1 MIHGKIFFSPFVA
14 SPLKGK
20 NPIPIPPNYGIK
32 PFPGFE
38 RKLTSKLSWGK
49 FHILGGLVTKDS
61 TRPGVIGISYPA
73 WSSRRV
79 SLEFPTRPGH
89 HAGCHW
95 NFPPGL
101 VKVIPT
107 TIKKSFLLNWHIFH
121 WQLWKSSITI
131 TKTNEKLFWYMFI
144 ESFNQALGDWWLWLK
159 FSLSSWEC
167 QSRGVEK

>member
-1 MIHGKIFFSPFVA
+1 MIFIFSVDLA
-14 SPLKGK
+14 ISSQ
-20 NPIPIPPNYGIK
+20 NPTFIKQFLSLFWHSVFMHPNYLNSFSSKSIFSKQK

-101 VKVIPT
+101 VKVIPI

-121 WQLWKSSITI
+121 WTTLEIFNRSTQL
-131 TKTNEKLFWYMFI
+131 
-144 ESFNQALGDWWLWLK
+144 Q
-159 FSLSSWEC
+159 
-167 QSRGVEK
+167 

>member
-1 MIHGKIFFSPFVA
+1 MLALLRGKKA
-14 SPLKGK
+14 
-20 NPIPIPPNYGIK
+20 
-32 PFPGFE
+32 FPGFE

-101 VKVIPT
+101 VKVIPI
-107 TIKKSFLLNWHIFH
+107 TIKKSFLLN
-121 WQLWKSSITI
+121 
-131 TKTNEKLFWYMFI
+131 
-144 ESFNQALGDWWLWLK
+144 
-159 FSLSSWEC
+159 
-167 QSRGVEK
+167 

>member
-1 MIHGKIFFSPFVA
+1 MGKFIFTTPAKPFMGKIKCAIRDSWGKFFSHIRGWRH
-14 SPLKGK
+14 SYGK
-20 NPIPIPPNYGIK
+20 KPYPIFFQSGYK

-101 VKVIPT
+101 VKVIPI

-121 WQLWKSSITI
+121 WTTLEIFNRSTQL
-131 TKTNEKLFWYMFI
+131 
-144 ESFNQALGDWWLWLK
+144 Q
-159 FSLSSWEC
+159 
-167 QSRGVEK
+167 

>member
-1 MIHGKIFFSPFVA
+1 MIRWSAVYIVHPPSIHQRLICICSVDIKEKVFYPSNIQ
-14 SPLKGK
+14 GK
-20 NPIPIPPNYGIK
+20 NS
-32 PFPGFE
+32 FPGFE

-101 VKVIPT
+101 VKVIPI
-107 TIKKSFLLNWHIFH
+107 TIKKSFLLN
-121 WQLWKSSITI
+121 
-131 TKTNEKLFWYMFI
+131 
-144 ESFNQALGDWWLWLK
+144 
-159 FSLSSWEC
+159 
-167 QSRGVEK
+167 

>member
-1 MIHGKIFFSPFVA
+1 MLIFLVWACFCHLA
-14 SPLKGK
+14 
-20 NPIPIPPNYGIK
+20 
-32 PFPGFE
+32 FPGFE

-101 VKVIPT
+101 VKVIPI
-107 TIKKSFLLNWHIFH
+107 TIKKVFSAQLTHFSLNNFGNLQQEH
-121 WQLWKSSITI
+121 SITI
-131 TKTNEKLFWYMFI
+131 TKTNEKLFLYMFI
-144 ESFNQALGDWWLWLK
+144 ESFNQALADWWLWLK

-167 QSRGVEK
+167 QSHGVEK